1 MNTDAHK
8 NPTVKLLMATPVQL
22 TKLMWVISKQMITN
36 DETGLCL
43 VTYLKRQINSG
54 SSFLHLDCMYM
65 QGHASVK
72 TFCKLNL
79 LTQCFLKSS
88 EFSDFR

>member
-1 MNTDAHK
+1 MNTDADK
-8 NPTVKLLMATPVQL
+8 NPSTRLLMATQVQL
-22 TKLMWVISKQMITN
+22 TKPMWVISKQMITN

-43 VTYLKRQINSG
+43 VTYLNRQINSG
-54 SSFLHLDCMYM
+54 SSPLRLDCIYM

-79 LTQCFLKSS
+79 LTQYLLKSS
-88 EFSDFR
+88 EVSDFR